1 MDLILHKRL
10 LALQEENALLRK
22 NLQELSDE
30 LKQRYVKAAGKD
42 LHNQANMQ
50 GRDFAHGLIARAK
63 GDNHNANLA
72 MAASDRAGRRAI
84 KRREGIERAARL
96 MGKGDAA
103 PADAAPASGM
113 VKTLKTRG
121 ENSRVHQ
128 TLHTHGG
135 RHYVVSSNDE
145 ETLIFPSDQHGNWST
160 LEVGSGNSPAWH
172 REGFNADD
180 HHTNTFNKFLETQK
194 KRNNK

>member
-1 MDLILHKRL
+1 MDLVLHKRL

-63 GDNHNANLA
+63 GDDHNANLA
-72 MAASDRAGRRAI
+72 FAASDRAGRKAL
-84 KRREGIERAARL
+84 KRRSGIERAARL

-145 ETLIFPSDQHGNWST
+145 ETLIFPSDKHGNWDAS
-160 LEVGSGNSPAWH
+160 EVGGGDRPAWH
-172 REGFNADD
+172 KEGFNADD
-180 HHTNTFNKFLETQK
+180 HHTNTFNEFLGTQK
-194 KRNNK
+194 KRNS

>member
-63 GDNHNANLA
+63 GDDHNANLA
-72 MAASDRAGRRAI
+72 MAAAGKAGRRVLKRLAGI
-84 KRREGIERAARL
+84 KRAARL
-96 MGKGDAA
+96 L
-103 PADAAPASGM
+103 S
-113 VKTLKTRG
+113 
-121 ENSRVHQ
+121 
-128 TLHTHGG
+128 
-135 RHYVVSSNDE
+135 
-145 ETLIFPSDQHGNWST
+145 
-160 LEVGSGNSPAWH
+160 
-172 REGFNADD
+172 
-180 HHTNTFNKFLETQK
+180 K
-194 KRNNK
+194 K